1 MNSIA
6 KTTRAALVAT
16 MLLAITSPGAVQAAF
31 TTCTTDPLVLTM
43 TNSVLALSQD
53 IGTMADRILATE
65 DKIGQMA
72 DRIVT
77 TEELMASTLLQLDRS
92 GALTGGG
99 RAGVLL
105 LAPATGESVSRTN
118 PPMLSLSDNAGSYV
132 LYVSESADFSGVRGY
147 CRCWLRR
154 KRRCIRS
161 GRRQCRA
168 SARAARRI
176 SPCAVSVL
184 TPICPMSNAVRLT
197 LY

>member
-1 MNSIA
+1 MKSMPKA
-6 KTTRAALVAT
+6 TRAALVAALFT
-16 MLLAITSPGAVQAAF
+16 MTSPGAAQAAF
-31 TTCTTDPLVLTM
+31 TTCTTDPLVLSM

-53 IGTMADRILATE
+53 IGTMADRILTTE
-65 DKIGQMA
+65 DKIGEMA

-77 TEELMASTLLQLDRS
+77 TEELMASTLLQLNQS

-132 LYVSESADFSGVRGY
+132 LYVSESADFSGARVLPLLVTPQTPLHSV
-147 CRCWLRR
+147 W
-154 KRRCIRS
+154 
-161 GRRQCRA
+161 
-168 SARAARRI
+168 ARAMQGI
-176 SPCAVSVL
+176 SGGTAYIAVRSVGANANL
-184 TPICPMSNAVRLT
+184 SEMSNAVRLT